1 MLAGS
6 LASVINTVG
15 MGVAMGNPV
24 KTMAAYFIGDITGLF
39 GCMFLLM
46 LLFKLARAFD

>member
-15 MGVAMGNPV
+15 MGVAMGNPF
-24 KTMAAYFIGDITGLF
+24 KTMAAYFIGDIRALR
-39 GCMFLLM
+39 LHV
-46 LLFKLARAFD
+46 LANVAV